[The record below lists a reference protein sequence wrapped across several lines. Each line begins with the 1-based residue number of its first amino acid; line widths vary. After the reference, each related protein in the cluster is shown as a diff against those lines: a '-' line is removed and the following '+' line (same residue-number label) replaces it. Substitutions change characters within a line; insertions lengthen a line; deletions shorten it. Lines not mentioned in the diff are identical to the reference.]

1 MEVDSNDPTTGHDT
15 TKDFCSIQRND
26 VLTVQAVLNEIDGLD
41 RDRSSPGEPS
51 GRGRLGFGN
60 EGGYGSCTPVPVI
73 ETGTGLVV
81 SRCDMAIPLAESF
94 VA

>member
-41 RDRSSPGEPS
+41 RDRMSE
-51 GRGRLGFGN
+51 
-60 EGGYGSCTPVPVI
+60 E
-73 ETGTGLVV
+73 
-81 SRCDMAIPLAESF
+81 AKLAR
-94 VA
+94 